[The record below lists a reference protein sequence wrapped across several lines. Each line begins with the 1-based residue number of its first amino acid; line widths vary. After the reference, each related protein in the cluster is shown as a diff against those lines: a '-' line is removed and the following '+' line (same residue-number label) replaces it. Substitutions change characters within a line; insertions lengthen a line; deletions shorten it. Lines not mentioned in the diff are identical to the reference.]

1 MTAQTTFGILKDSVH
16 YEAQKEHLG
25 VLELSLSNEK
35 DRLRNAKK
43 EKEIALRTV
52 WVSQYEKQIAELK
65 EWLGIIEPDLSD
77 FSDDDLLAALGV

>member
-1 MTAQTTFGILKDSVH
+1 MSNQAAFGILKDSPH
-16 YEAQKEHLG
+16 YEAHLASLS

-43 EKEIALRTV
+43 KKEIALRTV
-52 WVSQYEKQIAELK
+52 WVSQYEKQITELK
-65 EWLGIIEPDLSD
+65 EWLGIVETDLSD